1 MMYSFFMK
9 NLLEGNPLI
18 IADVGASGGIH
29 ERWFNYGSGIK
40 TILFE
45 PDYKEFEK
53 LASEKSEN
61 SLVINSALAEKAKMV
76 EFNICKKQEVS
87 SIYTPNQN
95 LLNRYEDSQRFHIE
109 RTVSLKADSLD
120 NLLRKEDI
128 NEIDFIKI
136 DTQGSELDILK
147 GATNFYENLIGLEV
161 EVEFIELYHKQP
173 LFSEVNSFIESKGFS
188 LIDLKRYFWKRKSK
202 NYSNRKGQ
210 LVFADALYFKEPE
223 NLITISNINEKK
235 IIRSLHTYLA
245 YGYDDLARTL
255 LELSEKD
262 GLLSQESK
270 EGIKELLKE
279 YKSSYVLPDFKG
291 KDRIKN
297 LINYLGAKFE
307 VSEIEVDE
315 KNYYSGTNKK
325 IGN

>member
-1 MMYSFFMK
+1 MYSFLVK
-9 NLLEGNPLI
+9 NLLEDNPLI
-18 IADVGASGGIH
+18 IVDVGASGGIH
-29 ERWFNYGSGIK
+29 ERWLKYGSGIK

-45 PDYKEFEK
+45 PDYEEFKK
-53 LASEKSEN
+53 LVSKKSEN
-61 SLVINSALAEKAKMV
+61 SLVINSALAEKSKV
-76 EFNICKKQEVS
+76 VDFNICKKQQVS
-87 SIYTPNQN
+87 SIYTPNQH
-95 LLNRYEDSQRFHIE
+95 LLHRYEDSERFNIE

-120 NLLRKEDI
+120 NLLQKENI

-136 DTQGSELDILK
+136 DAQGSELDILK

-188 LIDLKRYFWKRKSK
+188 LIDLRRYFWKRKRK

-210 LVFADALYFKEPE
+210 LIFADALYFKEPE
-223 NLITISNINEKK
+223 NIIALNNLNEKK
-235 IIRSLHTYLA
+235 IIRSFHTYLA

-255 LELSEKD
+255 LELSEKG
-262 GLLSQESK
+262 GLLTQESK
-270 EGIKELLKE
+270 EGIKELLKQ
-279 YKSSYVLPDFKG
+279 YKAAYVLPDFKG
-291 KDRIKN
+291 KGRIKN

-307 VSEIEVDE
+307 VNEIEVDE